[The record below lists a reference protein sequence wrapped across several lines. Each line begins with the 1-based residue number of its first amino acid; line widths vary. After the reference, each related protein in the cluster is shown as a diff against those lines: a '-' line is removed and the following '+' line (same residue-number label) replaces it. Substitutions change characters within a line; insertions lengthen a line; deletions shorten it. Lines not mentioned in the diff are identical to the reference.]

1 MSTPDDG
8 LSKYELER
16 LDNIRRNQEHLTYL
30 GLEAAPS
37 ASARRETKR
46 PRREPSLRPQ
56 VAPSRSS
63 ARIEGASA
71 PDVFVESE
79 TAHGIVTVGGD
90 GGAWMAEHQVR
101 ESARSAAAA
110 ALDPLAAFGLGAM
123 PASESE
129 LLDGEREAYAALR
142 AAKNVRAGEEGT
154 AAYHIAQNRTLCE
167 LVRAQ
172 ILALALAP
180 TLALAPALALT
191 RCAACP
197 RRRTS
202 CRRAGASAARAL
214 RWTLALTLT
223 SSSSATNP
231 NPNPYP

>member
-1 MSTPDDG
+1 MPTPDDG

-37 ASARRETKR
+37 AAARRETKR
-46 PRREPSLRPQ
+46 PRREPSPRPQ

-71 PDVFVESE
+71 PDVFIESE

-90 GGAWMAEHQVR
+90 GGARMAEHQVR
-101 ESARSAAAA
+101 ENTRSAA

-142 AAKNVRAGEEGT
+142 AAKNARAGEEGT

-167 LVRAQ
+167 LVPTPILVLALTPAVVLAVTLPLPLTLTLPL
-172 ILALALAP
+172 ILALPLP
-180 TLALAPALALT
+180 LPLPLT
-191 RCAACP
+191 R
-197 RRRTS
+197 
-202 CRRAGASAARAL
+202 
-214 RWTLALTLT
+214 
-223 SSSSATNP
+223 
-231 NPNPYP
+231 PYPYPYP

>member
-63 ARIEGASA
+63 ARIDGASA

-79 TAHGIVTVGGD
+79 TAHGIER
-90 GGAWMAEHQVR
+90 AVR
-101 ESARSAAAA
+101 
-110 ALDPLAAFGLGAM
+110 P
-123 PASESE
+123 
-129 LLDGEREAYAALR
+129 RE
-142 AAKNVRAGEEGT
+142 
-154 AAYHIAQNRTLCE
+154 Q
-167 LVRAQ
+167 
-172 ILALALAP
+172 
-180 TLALAPALALT
+180 
-191 RCAACP
+191 
-197 RRRTS
+197 RTS
-202 CRRAGASAARAL
+202 VASRSRAMRDRASAL
-214 RWTLALTLT
+214 SGWQT
-223 SSSSATNP
+223 
-231 NPNPYP
+231 

>member
-16 LDNIRRNQEHLTYL
+16 LDNIRRNHEHLTYL

-37 ASARRETKR
+37 AAARRETKR

-71 PDVFVESE
+71 PEIFIEAE
-79 TAHGIVTVGGD
+79 TGRGNVTVGGG
-90 GGAWMAEHQVR
+90 GGARMAASLAQER
-101 ESARSAAAA
+101 ESTRSAAAA

-142 AAKNVRAGEEGT
+142 AAKNARAGEEGT
-154 AAYHIAQNRTLCE
+154 AAYHIAQ
-167 LVRAQ
+167 VR
-172 ILALALAP
+172 P
-180 TLALAPALALT
+180 
-191 RCAACP
+191 
-197 RRRTS
+197 
-202 CRRAGASAARAL
+202 
-214 RWTLALTLT
+214 
-223 SSSSATNP
+223 
-231 NPNPYP
+231 

>member
-180 TLALAPALALT
+180 TLALAPALAPAPAPAPTLT
-191 RCAACP
+191 
-197 RRRTS
+197 
-202 CRRAGASAARAL
+202 L
-214 RWTLALTLT
+214 TLFQALTL
-223 SSSSATNP
+223 
-231 NPNPYP
+231 YP